1 MNIQK
6 IVEKIETLKLA
17 KIGNEEIKNI
27 LELEESVEDIMKK
40 FEEEQKLKTIDEIV
54 EFFNKETKSEDWS
67 YYKVFRLIKKGE
79 LLSTMVKGKHKIN
92 MDVAVEFIGES
103 KKTREDYKEE
113 CEALKK
119 QIEVLEKKIETLE
132 KKKKATTTTTRTKRT
147 TPAKEETAK

>member
-17 KIGNEEIKNI
+17 KIVNEEIKNI

-54 EFFNKETKSEDWS
+54 EYFNKETKSEDWS

-92 MDVAVEFIGES
+92 MDVAEEFIGES

-113 CEALKK
+113 CEDLKAK
-119 QIEVLEKKIETLE
+119 VKELEEKIKTLE
-132 KKKKATTTTTRTKRT
+132 EAAKPKRGRKKA
-147 TPAKEETAK
+147 EETAK

>member
-6 IVEKIETLKLA
+6 IVEKIETLKMA

-54 EFFNKETKSEDWS
+54 EYFNKETKSEDWS
-67 YYKVFRLIKKGE
+67 YYKVFRLIKSGK
-79 LLSTMVKGKHKIN
+79 LPSTMVKGKHKIN
-92 MDVAVEFIGES
+92 NDDAEEFIGES

-132 KKKKATTTTTRTKRT
+132 KKKKATTTRTKRT
-147 TPAKEETAK
+147 TPTKEETAK